1 MLALEPAN
9 RIIND
14 LLHEKFTKSVAQT
27 VSQRSLA
34 DPAVHSLAPTTD
46 LPRWIKRS

>member
-14 LLHEKFTKSVAQT
+14 LLTEKFLKSAA
-27 VSQRSLA
+27 VSRFCCYLYSG
-34 DPAVHSLAPTTD
+34 
-46 LPRWIKRS
+46 